1 MIGLRKTLGM
11 RGSATIQAASRS
23 FAGGGSK
30 PKNIDPKT
38 TDFDIVF
45 VGKQHFFT
53 IYEDPRSHYS
63 AFFICND
70 AAVIYSLERGQK
82 LT

>member
-11 RGSATIQAASRS
+11 RGSATIQAASRG

-30 PKNIDPKT
+30 PMNIDPKT

-45 VGKQHFFT
+45 VGKQIFF
-53 IYEDPRSHYS
+53 
-63 AFFICND
+63 
-70 AAVIYSLERGQK
+70 
-82 LT
+82 LTTEIHALTTLLDVCDVTA